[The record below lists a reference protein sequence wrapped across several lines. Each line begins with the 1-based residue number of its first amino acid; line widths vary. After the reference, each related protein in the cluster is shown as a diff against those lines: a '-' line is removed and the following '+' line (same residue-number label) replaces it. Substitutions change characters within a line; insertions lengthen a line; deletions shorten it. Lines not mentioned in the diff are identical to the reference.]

1 MKPQSKLIL
10 VAALLAPAPALA
22 HHGWSGQD
30 NDHVTTLEGKIDAVR
45 YRDPHAEIDLSAGPQ
60 KWTVTLAPIGRMQSR
75 GVTEDKLKAGQVVKI
90 SGHRNLDLTRYEV
103 KANDITIGGQTTS
116 LR

>member
-1 MKPQSKLIL
+1 MTLKFKLVL
-10 VAALLAPAPALA
+10 AAALLAPLPALA

-30 NDHVTTLEGKIDAVR
+30 NEHLTTLEGRIDAVR
-45 YRDPHAEIDLSAGPQ
+45 YRNPHGEIDLSQGAQ
-60 KWTVTLAPIGRMQSR
+60 HWTVTLAPIARMQAR
-75 GVTEDKLKAGQVVKI
+75 GVTEDKLKVGQVVKI
-90 SGHRNLDLTRYEV
+90 SGHRNLDMKRFEV